1 MPNWAK
7 QLLDAQKESD
17 QRLQTPETEIKAKGK
32 QTSKKREH
40 SPMPEFKFKRN
51 KIQYDLNKSVL
62 EKIGTALDVSDDEER
77 GAALNEGKE
86 LLVQRNKHIKLAEK
100 YGWETVD
107 CYIEE
112 PLASD
117 SDDDKKIRRAIK
129 ESKALKDEKR
139 KIARVVVKPQS
150 AHSRLGAPVSYQRNL
165 SDVNSRQ
172 SYGQSVKRQAGPSSS
187 LDTTCFRCGRR
198 GHIARVCRSAVA
210 NSEPSRS
217 SITQ

>member
-1 MPNWAK
+1 
-7 QLLDAQKESD
+7 
-17 QRLQTPETEIKAKGK
+17 
-32 QTSKKREH
+32 
-40 SPMPEFKFKRN
+40 MPEFQFKRN

-62 EKIGTALDVSDDEER
+62 EKIETALDVSDEER

-86 LLVQRNKHIKLAEK
+86 LLVQHNKHIKLAEK

-172 SYGQSVKRQAGPSSS
+172 SYGQSVKRQVGPSTS

-210 NSEPSRS
+210 NIEPSRS